1 MTKKKI
7 FRVGLIIAIAAF
19 ALGVNGCSKKDSDKE
34 TSMVD
39 GEESVETLEA
49 EIIPENNIIAISED
63 GPMFPSLDVELPT
76 TEAPKYYRNGD
87 KDEEI
92 INIQQRL
99 MDLGYMDPD
108 EPTAYFGNVT
118 ERSVKRFQKIHELED
133 DGVIGPES
141 YEILMS
147 ENAKYYAAKK
157 GDSGADI
164 EGIQWRLYQLGYI
177 ASLDYVTGNFGDK
190 TEEAVKLFQEKN
202 KLTVD
207 GTVGRQT
214 QNLLYSDEVK
224 PNLLSFG
231 DENEIVLAAQERLF
245 ALGYLTTKPD
255 GSYGNDTVAAI
266 KVFQGKNGL
275 IQDGYLGPETR
286 DVLMSD
292 AALPSG
298 LGLGDEGSQ
307 VTNVQ
312 TLLAKWKYL
321 KSSNITGYFGEMTLN
336 AVKNFQK
343 RNGLSPD
350 GLVGAQTMAKLTSDK
365 VVGPAKESTSQSSS
379 SGGGSTSTETQAAST
394 GGGSAAPD
402 AGSDQGA
409 GAAGTP
415 NTDANGVSA
424 AVANLL
430 AVARSKVGCPYSY
443 GSKGPNAF
451 DCSGFVNYCLNQV
464 GVNQSYITSYGWRNI
479 GKYTRISNYADLRA
493 GDIIVVNGHVGIIS
507 TGGYLIDASSSN
519 GRVIERPLG
528 SWWANHFIVGWRI
541 F

>member
-7 FRVGLIIAIAAF
+7 LRAGLIIAIAAF
-19 ALGVNGCSKKDSDKE
+19 ALGVNGCSKKDTADQ
-34 TSMVD
+34 TSKAD
-39 GEESVETLEA
+39 AEEAVETLEA

-108 EPTAYFGNVT
+108 EPTDYFGNVT
-118 ERSVKRFQKIHELED
+118 ERSVKRFQKIHELAD
-133 DGVIGPES
+133 DGVIGPDT
-141 YEILMS
+141 YDLLMS

-202 KLTVD
+202 NLTVD

-292 AALPSG
+292 AALPNG

-321 KSSNITGYFGEMTLN
+321 KSANITGYFGEMTLN

-343 RNGLSPD
+343 RNGLNPD

-415 NTDANGVSA
+415 NTDANGVSG

-430 AVARSKVGCPYSY
+430 AVARSKLGCPYSY